1 MIAGQHLK
9 KKEGD
14 FKKKKKKNFPMFV
27 ERSQTQTTH
36 HAPINAG
43 IENSKIRTDKMRP
56 RLSTFSFFDAPPSSS
71 APDSVVVLLSA
82 TSISAFR
89 LTLGLAHAPPA
100 HSSSGDDDTSICCLM
115 VLIVDWLRATLPP
128 LQRRRRF
135 VLLFVFFALVCLF
148 AASSSIF
155 SFLLFRVADARIAL
169 QLSRDDCGRAALPL
183 LVVLD
188 ANDRFRIIQHPTC
201 LTDVAP
207 PRCHVEPGHL
217 PLNASMSSPA
227 IQVAEGHFVFS
238 TLFIIANSIAPSM
251 AIECVAVGEST
262 RRRFQLPAAA
272 SSSGKFLIF
281 SDAQSDT
288 DVFRRLLSLGVG
300 RVPRPAALVYGGDAT
315 QGSTPLQWAKFVSAI
330 DEHLFQSVGDVV
342 PLVIA
347 RGNHDAAHA
356 SPLNDIVL
364 SAADRSHVVSVSI
377 GAARIVV
384 VDADF
389 VLSRVAAAFGN
400 ESREGVAFFAA
411 LDAALEHEAWRAASF
426 RIVVCHVPTV
436 IEWWEPEAWFGRNE
450 QREPRDIARL
460 LWPRWRDAGVDIIV
474 SGHSHM
480 YSHRLLAS
488 HQVHE
493 FIVGGGGGAL
503 ETIRIVNAS
512 STIVERIAHH
522 FVAVDVQRCTLHWE
536 ARDIN
541 DEPIE
546 TLALAA
552 RRAPCAPS

>member
-1 MIAGQHLK
+1 
-9 KKEGD
+9 
-14 FKKKKKKNFPMFV
+14 
-27 ERSQTQTTH
+27 
-36 HAPINAG
+36 
-43 IENSKIRTDKMRP
+43 MRP
-56 RLSTFSFFDAPPSSS
+56 RLSTFSFFDTPPSSN
-71 APDSVVVLLSA
+71 APDSVELSFAA

-100 HSSSGDDDTSICCLM
+100 HSSSGDDATCICCFAM
-115 VLIVDWLRATLPP
+115 LIVDCS
-128 LQRRRRF
+128 RRRRL
-135 VLLFVFFALVCLF
+135 VWIALLVALTVLF
-148 AASSSIF
+148 AFSSFF
-155 SFLLFRVADARIAL
+155 SFLFFRLADARVAL
-169 QLSRDDCGRAALPL
+169 QLSRADCGRAALPP

-188 ANDRFRIIQHPTC
+188 ANHRFRVIQHPTC
-201 LTDVAP
+201 LEDVSP
-207 PRCHVEPGHL
+207 PRCRVEP
-217 PLNASMSSPA
+217 PPRPITASMSSPA
-227 IQVAEGHFVFS
+227 IQVAAGHIAFS
-238 TLFIIANSIAPSM
+238 TLFIVPNDIASSSSV
-251 AIECVAVGEST
+251 ECVTVGESSP
-262 RRRFQLPAAA
+262 RRFQLPAPSA
-272 SSSGKFLIF
+272 SSSSSAQFLIF

-288 DVFRRLLSLGVG
+288 DVFRRLLSLAV
-300 RVPRPAALVYGGDAT
+300 RHVPAPAALVYGGDAT

-330 DEHLFQSVGDVV
+330 DEHLFQAVGNVV

-347 RGNHDAAHA
+347 RGNHDSVRT
-356 SPLNDIVL
+356 SPLNDVVL

-389 VLSRVAAAFGN
+389 VLSRVAFFGN
-400 ESREGVAFFAA
+400 NSREGAAFYAE
-411 LDAALEHEAWRAASF
+411 LDAALDHEAWRAASF
-426 RIVVCHVPTV
+426 RIVLCHVPTV

-450 QREPRDIARL
+450 QREPRDIERL

-488 HQVHE
+488 HKVHE

-512 STIVERIAHH
+512 STIAERIAHH
-522 FVAVDVQRCTLHWE
+522 FVTVDVQRCTLHWV

-552 RRAPCAPS
+552 RRAPCAPSTV